1 MDEKKPGNEPGRA
14 PAASA
19 PGEVQPNASVDEFFS
34 KLQQDILRWP
44 KPSEEAVA
52 AARLAMGRVAQQSL
66 TRDTGPGHDHDH
78 DHDDFTMD
86 TTPSRSCAVCG
97 VPAPASSA
105 FCGACGAPMD
115 KGLQPEGAGG
125 ASSRH
130 HYHHH
135 YHHHYFE
142 GKGELGAA
150 LLGATAPARSEA
162 GRPANPAP
170 GLPPTLSRAEAAVR
184 TLAQDL
190 VTACNTR
197 HLENVLDCYAPDALV
212 LRTNIP
218 PIRGTASIREF
229 YFAALDAGLS
239 DVELE
244 AIRTV
249 VAGDMA
255 FEVGRCKMLAPIAVG
270 KRREERGKYVLVF
283 SRRPSGE
290 WKILTDSWNSDL
302 ALKPGGEMVPTTSPA
317 PNPQVAKMPRR
328 P

>member
-1 MDEKKPGNEPGRA
+1 MDDKKPGSEPGRA

-19 PGEVQPNASVDEFFS
+19 SGELQPNASVDEFFS
-34 KLQQDILRWP
+34 KLQQDVLRWP

-52 AARLAMGRVAQQSL
+52 AARLAIGRVAQQSL
-66 TRDTGPGHDHDH
+66 ARDPGLDHDQA
-78 DHDDFTMD
+78 DGTME
-86 TTPSRSCAVCG
+86 TTQSRRCAACGGAAPS
-97 VPAPASSA
+97 SSA
-105 FCGACGAPMD
+105 FCGSCGAPLD
-115 KGLQPEGAGG
+115 KPSQPESAGG

-150 LLGATAPARSEA
+150 LLGASAPGRSELA
-162 GRPANPAP
+162 RPASPAP

-184 TLAQDL
+184 SLAQDL

-218 PIRGTASIREF
+218 PIRGTAAIREF
-229 YFAALDAGLS
+229 FFAALDAGLS

-255 FEVGRCKMLAPIAVG
+255 FEVGRSKMLAPIAVG
-270 KRREERGKYVLVF
+270 RRREERGKYVLIF

-290 WKILTDSWNSDL
+290 WKIITDSWNSDL
-302 ALKPGGEMVPTTSPA
+302 ALKPGAELAPA
-317 PNPQVAKMPRR
+317 AAASPNPLLAKMPRH

>member
-1 MDEKKPGNEPGRA
+1 MDEKKSGNEPGRA
-14 PAASA
+14 PAGSA
-19 PGEVQPNASVDEFFS
+19 PGEVQSNASVDEFFS
-34 KLQQDILRWP
+34 KLQQDVLRWP
-44 KPSEEAVA
+44 KPSEEALA
-52 AARLAMGRVAQQSL
+52 AARLAIGRVAQQSL
-66 TRDTGPGHDHDH
+66 ARDPGPGHDHD
-78 DHDDFTMD
+78 DLTME
-86 TTPSRSCAVCG
+86 TTPSRRCAVCG
-97 VPAPASSA
+97 VAVPASSA
-105 FCGACGAPMD
+105 FCGSCGAPVD
-115 KGLQPEGAGG
+115 KLSQPENAGG
-125 ASSRH
+125 ASPKH

-150 LLGATAPARSEA
+150 LLGTYAP
-162 GRPANPAP
+162 GRPEAARPATP
-170 GLPPTLSRAEAAVR
+170 ASGLPPTLSRAEAAVR

-218 PIRGTASIREF
+218 PIRGTAAIREF

-244 AIRTV
+244 AMRTV

-283 SRRPSGE
+283 GRRPSGE
-290 WKILTDSWNSDL
+290 WKIIADSWNSDL
-302 ALKPGGEMVPTTSPA
+302 ALKPSAEMVPTTSPA
-317 PNPQVAKMPRR
+317 PNPQVAKMQRR